1 MPGLHLL
8 TCDLEPVRVL
18 HGDVEGV
25 DEVAGGKAL
34 VHTGRRRVHRDLGVG
49 GLENVWRQSNKTFSF
64 RAFDSIS
71 TMVPSGRST
80 WYKKMHGQHRT
91 RPSCVPLDQLNNLG
105 NLTNIT

>member
-1 MPGLHLL
+1 MLLL

-49 GLENVWRQSNKTFSF
+49 GLENAWRQSRTKPS
-64 RAFDSIS
+64 AFAPLTRYQQWSPLVALPG
-71 TMVPSGRST
+71 TKRCMVNIELD
-80 WYKKMHGQHRT
+80 
-91 RPSCVPLDQLNNLG
+91 PLVYLLSNQIIWETL
-105 NLTNIT
+105 LT